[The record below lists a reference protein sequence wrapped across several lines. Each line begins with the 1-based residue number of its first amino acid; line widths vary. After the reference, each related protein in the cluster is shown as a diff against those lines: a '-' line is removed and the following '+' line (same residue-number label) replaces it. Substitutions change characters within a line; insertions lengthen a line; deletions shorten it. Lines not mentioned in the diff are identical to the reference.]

1 MITSI
6 FVGYVTRW
14 YVIMNYE
21 SAIIVHLINVKIVRQ
36 NIGKTLINLIHS
48 DVQNVLK
55 YVIANNENY

>member
-1 MITSI
+1 M
-6 FVGYVTRW
+6 
-14 YVIMNYE
+14 IMNYE